1 MKNIGLFPGS
11 FDPFT
16 KGHEA
21 VVLKSLGLFDEVII
35 GVGINES
42 KQYMLSL
49 EKRIAH
55 IKASFSSEL
64 NIKVQSFQKLTVD
77 FCTEIGA
84 SHIIRGLR
92 DAKDFS
98 YERPIA
104 HLNFEL
110 KGIETVFFLTD
121 QKHSSIS
128 STIIREI
135 YKNDGD
141 ISSFVTKPELL
152 V

>member
-1 MKNIGLFPGS
+1 MKKIGLFPGS

-21 VVLKSLGLFDEVII
+21 IVLKSLELFDEVII

-42 KQYMLSL
+42 KKYLFSL

-55 IKASFSSEL
+55 IKASFSSKH

-92 DAKDFS
+92 DAKDFG

-121 QKHSSIS
+121 QKLSSIS
-128 STIIREI
+128 SSIIREI